1 MAVVNMTRVRLGQN
15 NDRGEW
21 YNDVATLADTG
32 TSDYYFLPVR
42 PVLNNIGVEIT
53 GAGTGAVQFTFAT
66 EAELIANTA
75 LWTAWDTTSR
85 INPAVTAWRLVSTGG
100 VKTARVMVKTAH

>member
-1 MAVVNMTRVRLGQN
+1 MAVVAMTRTRLGDY

-21 YNDVATLADTG
+21 YSNVASLADAG
-32 TSDYYFLPVR
+32 TSDYYLLPVR

-53 GAGTGAVQFTFAT
+53 GAGTGTIQFTYGT
-66 EAELIANTA
+66 VAELTA
-75 LWTAWDTTSR
+75 DTATWTAWDGTSK

-100 VKTARVMVKTAH
+100 AKVARVMVKIV